1 MIDDNPLSQ
10 KHNGWH
16 CCDLQPQ
23 GIKSRALSYSRKSL
37 LHTWITYYTELPM
50 KVPITPHRL
59 ENRYYA
65 TPPIA
70 ITGNRL
76 TRVYPPSPTPSS
88 PPRRR
93 GGHHIVWGVDALLV
107 RLCRGRHPWDW
118 LPWSLGYIKNICVV
132 GLYRRVYEM
141 LVCVCK
147 RGHPWDWP
155 IIPVAY

>member
-1 MIDDNPLSQ
+1 VIDDNPASQ

-23 GIKSRALSYSRKSL
+23 GPGSKAFDYSGNSL

-65 TPPIA
+65 PPTIA

-76 TRVYPPSPTPSS
+76 T
-88 PPRRR
+88 
-93 GGHHIVWGVDALLV
+93 LF
-107 RLCRGRHPWDW
+107 
-118 LPWSLGYIKNICVV
+118 YI
-132 GLYRRVYEM
+132 LQ
-141 LVCVCK
+141 L
-147 RGHPWDWP
+147 
-155 IIPVAY
+155 

>member
-1 MIDDNPLSQ
+1 VIDDNPPSQ

-23 GIKSRALSYSRKSL
+23 GIRSRAFYYSRKSL

-65 TPPIA
+65 PPPIA

-76 TRVYPPSPTPSS
+76 TLQKAAHSFCVKSTLVGRALSSAGFDTKLPAEGRVTPAHLHFQPSGRDSGRPDITCSLILGACGN
-88 PPRRR
+88 
-93 GGHHIVWGVDALLV
+93 GGQHFALA
-107 RLCRGRHPWDW
+107 P
-118 LPWSLGYIKNICVV
+118 
-132 GLYRRVYEM
+132 
-141 LVCVCK
+141 
-147 RGHPWDWP
+147 
-155 IIPVAY
+155 